1 VSPVP
6 PPQRVRDIPADHAE
20 GLRRVHQLTAE
31 SASLHRALTS
41 APTIAERLDVV
52 RQVDAADRDRALLE
66 INLRSRGIPALW
78 IDVARRLGAAH
89 QPWTN
94 GQILPPARTDTR
106 RSSRNRV
113 AADTHLL
120 VDMAAV
126 SVVREHL
133 LNHHRNPI
141 DTTTAD
147 AVQFRRNM
155 GAVWQR
161 SVLTAHLTKVG
172 DNQRAQLIDTAAA
185 DLTQRIGRY
194 RAMSLD
200 DIQTLWHAYTGGNLA
215 DTYRRSITA
224 ASRSVHPPS
233 PHLPDPQHWLDHAR
247 QTLMSAGGPEQIP
260 QVHCAVAAALPGHI
274 LEDRPDRAH
283 RHEIDE
289 IPRADNDIEAGPGP

>member
-1 VSPVP
+1 M
-6 PPQRVRDIPADHAE
+6 
-20 GLRRVHQLTAE
+20 HQLTAE

-41 APTIAERLDVV
+41 APAIADRLDVV
-52 RQVDAADRDRALLE
+52 RQVDAVDRDRALLE
-66 INLRSRGIPALW
+66 INLLSHGIPALW

-89 QPWTN
+89 QPWTTD
-94 GQILPPARTDTR
+94 QILPPARTDTR
-106 RSSRNRV
+106 RSSHNRV

-126 SVVREHL
+126 SVVRDHL

-161 SVLTAHLTKVG
+161 SVLTAQLTKVSHHKCV
-172 DNQRAQLIDTAAA
+172 QFIDTATA

-200 DIQTLWHAYTGGNLA
+200 DIQTLWHAYTGGDLA

-224 ASRSVHPPS
+224 STRSVHQPS

-247 QTLMSAGGPEQIP
+247 QTFMSARPPEQIR

-274 LEDRPDRAH
+274 LEDRPGPTH
-283 RHEIDE
+283 QHENDE
-289 IPRADNDIEAGPGP
+289 IPSADNEVEAGPGP